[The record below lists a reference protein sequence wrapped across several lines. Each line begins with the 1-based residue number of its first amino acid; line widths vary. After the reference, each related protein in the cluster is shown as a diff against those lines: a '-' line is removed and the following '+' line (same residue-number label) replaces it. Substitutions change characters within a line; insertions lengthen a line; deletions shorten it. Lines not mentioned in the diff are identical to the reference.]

1 MIRTNVDLF
10 ASLAQYAAAPAQLTD
25 VSILEWSNNGQI
37 NANVL
42 DHLHSYLQ
50 SPPALHG
57 PYEIHPYI
65 QREAAQFD
73 IRRQFLLLG
82 TFPPNSYLRNLQPLT
97 AVANAHPQVGVG
109 AIDYYYGNTGNL
121 WDFFGVPGQITA
133 AAIRGFLTHN
143 NIAISDVCL
152 GLQRDIFSS
161 PADARLFNIL
171 PNTLLCGIL
180 EPVSTIETI
189 LFTSG
194 SLASVPVDAA
204 GNINITLANRVNT
217 LNIFLYIL
225 KNNCRCAMTVSGQA
239 DGNGHYYLL
248 NVAGQDAAELDQD
261 GHIIWYLRVGQRT
274 FRVINLPTPADPR
287 RMIGSGMFYRW
298 VSHKANLN
306 GLPVPPN
313 ANLVEYM
320 LQHPNVFQGPP
331 TIQYR
336 TEIYDMA
343 IHNLPL
349 LMTL

>member
-1 MIRTNVDLF
+1 MIRTNAQLF
-10 ASLAQYAAAPAQLTD
+10 ASLAQYAIAPAQLTD
-25 VSILEWSNNGQI
+25 VSILGWSNSGQI

-50 SPPALHG
+50 NPPALHG

-65 QREAAQFD
+65 HREAAQYN
-73 IRRQFLLLG
+73 IGRKFLLLG
-82 TFPPNSYLRNLQPLT
+82 TFPPNSYLRNLPRLT

-109 AIDYYYGNTGNL
+109 TIDYYYGNTGNL

-133 AAIRGFLTHN
+133 AAIRVFLTQS
-143 NIAISDVCL
+143 NIAISDVCI

-180 EPVSTIETI
+180 EPASTIETI

-194 SLASVPVDAA
+194 SLASVQVDAA
-204 GNINITLANRVNT
+204 GNIDVNANNNVNT
-217 LNIFLYIL
+217 LNIFLHIL
-225 KNNCRCAMTVSGQA
+225 KNNCRCAMTASGQV
-239 DGNGHYYLL
+239 DGNGHYYPL
-248 NVAGQDAAELDQD
+248 NNAGQNAAVLDQD
-261 GHIIWYLRVGQRT
+261 GHIIWYLRIGQTT
-274 FRVINLPTPADPR
+274 FRIINLPTPATALG
-287 RMIGSGMFYRW
+287 MIRIPFFWRW
-298 VSHKANLN
+298 VAYKAVQN
-306 GLPVPPN
+306 GLPVPPI

>member
-1 MIRTNVDLF
+1 MIRTNADLF
-10 ASLAQYAAAPAQLTD
+10 ASLAQHAAAPAQLTD

-42 DHLHSYLQ
+42 DHQHSYLPH
-50 SPPALHG
+50 PPALHG

-65 QREAAQFD
+65 YREATQFD
-73 IRRQFLLLG
+73 ISRQFLLLG
-82 TFPPNSYLRNLQPLT
+82 TFPPNSYLRNLQPL
-97 AVANAHPQVGVG
+97 AAAANAHPQVGVG
-109 AIDYYYGNTGNL
+109 ATDYYYGNTGNL

-133 AAIRGFLTHN
+133 AAIRGFLTQN

-180 EPVSTIETI
+180 APASTIDTI

-204 GNINITLANRVNT
+204 GNINISHANRVNT
-217 LNIFLYIL
+217 LNIFLHIL
-225 KNNCRCAMTVSGQA
+225 KNNCRCTITVSGQPN
-239 DGNGHYYLL
+239 GNGVFRPLTIMGR
-248 NVAGQDAAELDQD
+248 NAAVLDKN

-274 FRVINLPTPADPR
+274 FKIINLPNPSMAIG
-287 RMIGSGMFYRW
+287 MIGSSLFYRW

-306 GLPVPPN
+306 GLPIPPH
-313 ANLVEYM
+313 ANLTDYM
-320 LQHPNVFQGPP
+320 LQHPLVFQGRP
-331 TIQYR
+331 TNQYR
-336 TEIYDMA
+336 KEIYEMA
-343 IHNLPL
+343 IHNLPQ
-349 LMTL
+349 LMAL